1 MNTHF
6 GNISSNSDQW
16 VAPARLYVG
25 HWRHPMHAHGEPV
38 LCQVVIDA
46 AESRLVAAQVAEH
59 GVAREADRRMLH
71 TLDKVLRAQDV
82 YDQPSA
88 WGFTPCTMLPV
99 WARPSF
105 SESQIEELERIQGY
119 LIEASDDTVDTVLQL
134 RDAFLKG
141 IGVTERHMCRAVR
154 EGGRYLPKHGR
165 SGVN

>member
-1 MNTHF
+1 MNHHF
-6 GNISSNSDQW
+6 GNISSDSDQW

-46 AESRLVAAQVAEH
+46 AEPRLVAAQVAEH

-88 WGFTPCTMLPV
+88 WGFTPAPCCPPGCAPT
-99 WARPSF
+99 F

-119 LIEASDDTVDTVLQL
+119 LIEAPEHKVDTVLEV
-134 RDAFLKG
+134 RDAFLQG
-141 IGVTERHMCRAVR
+141 IGVTDRHMCRAVR
-154 EGGRYLPKHGR
+154 EGGRYLPKNGR
-165 SGVN
+165 STVN